1 MKLNEIVIEYPS
13 LGKLHTAIASQR
25 LNHGENSECRAF

>member
-13 LGKLHTAIASQR
+13 LGKLYTAIASQR
-25 LNHGENSECRAF
+25 FNYKKRKLI